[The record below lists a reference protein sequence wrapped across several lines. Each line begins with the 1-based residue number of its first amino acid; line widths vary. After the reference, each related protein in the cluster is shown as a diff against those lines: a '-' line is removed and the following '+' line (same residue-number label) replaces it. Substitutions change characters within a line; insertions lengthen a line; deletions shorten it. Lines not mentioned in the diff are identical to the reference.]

1 MAKKPVSDQMELFED
16 GGFKDQGNTKD
27 PISNNPVP
35 VGSTKKEVRDDIPA
49 NLSEGE
55 FVLPADVVRYHG
67 LEKIMSIR
75 DQAKQGLQRMENM
88 GQMGNSD
95 QATIP
100 DGVPFKGMAEGGV
113 IPGVNIQG
121 PTTQLTKQSMFAKPA
136 QVQPQ
141 QVAQPVTVQTPQAPV
156 YASSQ
161 VKPKTPYTFEQAIGT
176 PFGQQQ
182 QSETRVYVNDAGEK
196 LYIPFVNGQPIY
208 PVPAGYTSEPVA
220 EKEKEQEQTV
230 TDVRSRTT
238 RDDGGDDSVG
248 IQSTAVSDM
257 ARASQKTDS
266 GLFGKIATGI
276 GAIVNPIATVG
287 GIVLSNLL
295 DDKKGAGPSFQSLDD
310 EAADIAGAGAADMG
324 IDGRTRKAFS
334 MSQFNPSSGKMEN
347 YVINDYESAKK
358 TYGLG
363 ADESISFKF
372 GKEAGDVDA
381 TTNHVYSK
389 MGLALMPDG
398 SAATTAQGT
407 VSYKSAAD
415 FGKHMSASF
424 DTGWFGAAVS
434 AREYANLGQKGKE
447 RYDAWAS
454 KLGYKTGGGSD
465 GFVSQS
471 VSNIIN
477 SSTYDRQYAITGK
490 RSVGEVDDGSR
501 TPTTKTKTDIG
512 TSLKG
517 LDSGAIQ
524 DDKTTTTN
532 RVGTVDPTEF
542 AKGRVGTTGA
552 FSIGRDPK
560 LAAGITSRGDRSSP
574 LTKNRVFKES
584 PVYKSLVRAGLAGTD
599 QEQAEQTYAD
609 QKAQVEADIKSGK
622 ANTSIPAGPPESPRT
637 SSYSYDY
644 YQSNDSDDNNN
655 DGGGADPGS
664 SSSSD
669 MGFSTASGGF
679 IKRKNLPK
687 ANKKKRGGLA
697 SRR

>member
-1 MAKKPVSDQMELFED
+1 MAKKTVSDQMELFED
-16 GGFKDQGNTKD
+16 GGFKDQGKTKD
-27 PISNNPVP
+27 PVSKNPVP
-35 VGSTKKEVRDDIPA
+35 VGSTQEEVRDDIPA
-49 NLSEGE
+49 QLSEGE

-67 LEKIMSIR
+67 LEKIMGIR

-100 DGVPFKGMAEGGV
+100 DGIPFKQMAEGGV
-113 IPGVNIQG
+113 VPGVNIQG

-208 PVPAGYTSEPVA
+208 PVPAGYKPEPVA

-238 RDDGGDDSVG
+238 RDDGGDDNVG

-287 GIVLSNLL
+287 GIALSNLL

-324 IDGRTRKAFS
+324 IDGRTRRAFT
-334 MSQFNPSSGKMEN
+334 MSQFNPSSGKMED
-347 YVINDYESAKK
+347 YVINDYASAKS

-363 ADESISFKF
+363 TDESISFKF

-477 SSTYDRQYAITGK
+477 SSTYDKTFANTGISSK
-490 RSVGEVDDGSR
+490 GKFDDGSI
-501 TPTTKTKTDIG
+501 TPTTTKTKTDI
-512 TSLKG
+512 TDPVAG
-517 LDSGAIQ
+517 LDPGGIQ
-524 DDKTTTTN
+524 DSKTTTTTTKEDP
-532 RVGTVDPTEF
+532 RVVDPTEF
-542 AKGRVGTTGA
+542 ASATKASKTA
-552 FSIGRDPK
+552 IGSLIDPK
-560 LAAGITSRGDRSSP
+560 I
-574 LTKNRVFKES
+574 
-584 PVYKSLVRAGLAGTD
+584 GLATQPRKTAYQRRAD
-599 QEQAEQTYAD
+599 KLAEEDFLKTSEGIKLAEAGR
-609 QKAQVEADIKSGK
+609 KAQEEYDKKISKVEADIKAGT
-622 ANTSIPAGPPESPRT
+622 ANTSIPTYTGSR
-637 SSYSYDY
+637 DY
-644 YQSNDSDDNNN
+644 QRAMQVFDNNDSDNNEGT
-655 DGGGADPGS
+655 DS
-664 SSSSD
+664 SSSASSD

-679 IKRKNLPK
+679 IQRKNLPK